1 MPGNDTTYKSPRSF
15 LPALWTE
22 NNLPQSA
29 DRILEVAGAPTG
41 LSQFPVAQCGS
52 ITGIIIVLSEAITS
66 GELTVSLRKNGVNTS
81 AQVVMPADGKTRIGV
96 IPPGE
101 AHYDPGD
108 TVGVHVA
115 TSSGFAPNAQI
126 DLGVYL
132 ELQNL

>member
-1 MPGNDTTYKSPRSF
+1 MPGNETTYKSPRSF
-15 LPALWTE
+15 LPALWVE
-22 NNLPQSA
+22 NNVPQSA
-29 DRILEVAGAPTG
+29 DRVLEVAGAPSG

-52 ITGIIIVLSEAITS
+52 ITSIVVVLSEAVTA
-66 GELTVSLRKNGVNTS
+66 GEITVSLRKNGVNLS
-81 AQVVMPADGKTRIGV
+81 SQVIVPADGTTKIGA

-115 TSSGFAPNAQI
+115 SSSGLQPNAQI